1 MIALVVFA
9 LHVIAIAGAFTRRWQ
24 EEGLGEGLLAVFF
37 MGLIFFVGWSIT
49 SFVAKLLVDQ
59 PGFGPWL
66 DRDALSLLLL
76 TLVESVFYVVFLRN
90 WNPAPAS
97 QDSPPPTSPGK

>member
-1 MIALVVFA
+1 MIALTIFA
-9 LHVIAIAGAFTRRWQ
+9 LHILAAAGAFTRRWQ

-49 SFVAKLLVDQ
+49 SFVAKLLIDQ
-59 PGFGPWL
+59 EGFGPWL

-76 TLVESVFYVVFLRN
+76 TLAESVFYFVFLRN
-90 WNPAPAS
+90 WNPTPDNQGTDAP
-97 QDSPPPTSPGK
+97 